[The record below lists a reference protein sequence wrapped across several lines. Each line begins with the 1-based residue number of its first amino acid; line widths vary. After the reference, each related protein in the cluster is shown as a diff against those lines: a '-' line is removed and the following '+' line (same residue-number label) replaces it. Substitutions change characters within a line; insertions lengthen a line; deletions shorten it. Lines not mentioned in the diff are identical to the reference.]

1 MRPRL
6 ARGLFL
12 HGAPPPGACA
22 EETRLQP
29 TRPTAFRS
37 SAPAPATLILLCA
50 LSVLP
55 LSLFLPSLPAI
66 ARDLRADY
74 ALVELSLGGYA
85 AVAASL
91 ELVMGPLS
99 DRFGRRPIVLTSV
112 GVFALGSL
120 GCALA
125 TDIRVFLACRLMQAA
140 ITSVYPVSMATIRDA
155 GGGSRAAS
163 RIGYAAM
170 AAAFAPMIGPTL
182 GGMLDQAAGWRAS
195 FWLLAAIGIALFGW
209 CAFDLAE
216 THTRRASTLARQ
228 FRAYPALF
236 RARRFWA
243 YALCMAFSTGA
254 FYAFLAGAPLAA
266 QTRFA
271 IPPAE
276 IGFYMGTITAGFV
289 GGSFLTARLAQR
301 YPLTTTILCGRLV
314 ACAGPLI
321 ALGLMFGGATHAAAW
336 FGPCVLVGIGNG
348 LTNPGAHAGAL
359 SVRPELAGSASGL
372 AGAMTIAGGAALSSL
387 TGALLTTRNAGWAP
401 LAMMLL
407 SAALALLAA
416 LYVRA
421 LDARDGERPAAALD

>member
-1 MRPRL
+1 MQPNLPIDSAAVSPR
-6 ARGLFL
+6 
-12 HGAPPPGACA
+12 H
-22 EETRLQP
+22 
-29 TRPTAFRS
+29 
-37 SAPAPATLILLCA
+37 ATLILLCA
-50 LSVLP
+50 FSVLP

-74 ALVELSLGGYA
+74 ALVALSLGGYA

-91 ELVMGPLS
+91 EFVMGPLS
-99 DRFGRRPIVLTSV
+99 DRFGRRPIVLASV

-120 GCALA
+120 GCAMA

-140 ITSVYPVSMATIRDA
+140 ITSVYPVSMATIRDT
-155 GGGSRAAS
+155 GGGGRAAS

-170 AAAFAPMIGPTL
+170 AAAFAPMLGPTL
-182 GGMLDQAAGWRAS
+182 GGVLDQTVGRRAS
-195 FWLLAAIGIALFGW
+195 FWLLGAAGVVLFGW
-209 CAFDLAE
+209 CAFDLVE
-216 THTRRASTLARQ
+216 THTNRSSSLGRQ
-228 FRAYPALF
+228 LRAYPALL

-243 YALCMAFSTGA
+243 YALCMAFSTGS

-266 QTRFA
+266 KTLFGIA
-271 IPPAE
+271 PAE

-289 GGSFLTARLAQR
+289 CGSFLAARFARRYALA
-301 YPLTTTILCGRLV
+301 TTILCGRVV

-321 ALGLMFGGATHAAAW
+321 GLALVFGGATHAIAW

-348 LTNPGAHAGAL
+348 LTNPGAHAGAV

-387 TGALLTTRNAGWAP
+387 TGAVLTAGNAGYAP

-407 SAALALLAA
+407 SAAIALAA
-416 LYVRA
+416 AVCVRVF
-421 LDARDGERPAAALD
+421 DARDAGQ